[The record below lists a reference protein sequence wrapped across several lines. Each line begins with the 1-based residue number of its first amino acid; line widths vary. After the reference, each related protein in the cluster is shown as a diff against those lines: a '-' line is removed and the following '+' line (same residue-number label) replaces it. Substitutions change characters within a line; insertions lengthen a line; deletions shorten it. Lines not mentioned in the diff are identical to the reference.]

1 MTKENNPNL
10 FLWQA
15 RKRSGLSQKAV
26 AFLLGHKFTD
36 DLSRY
41 ERGQRIPTLPTALKL
56 EIIYHAPIR
65 LLFYTAFQ
73 NSLWQIRERNERL
86 RPGDLTP
93 GFVRSDNVQTG
104 HGGYCSYAEVL
115 EAPSIPPVEKERVYE
130 HIRTLA
136 KKVNRVDGIEQE

>member
-1 MTKENNPNL
+1 MTKDQKPNL
-10 FLWQA
+10 FLWRA

-41 ERGQRIPTLPTALKL
+41 ERGQRVPTLLTALKL
-56 EIIYHAPIR
+56 EIIYQAPIR

-73 NSLWQIRERNERL
+73 NSLWQIRERSEKFRDNEELARQSMS
-86 RPGDLTP
+86 GDWRA
-93 GFVRSDNVQTG
+93 GN
-104 HGGYCSYAEVL
+104 GGYCSYFEL
-115 EAPSIPPVEKERVYE
+115 LKTPNLPPVEKERVYE

-136 KKVNRVDGIEQE
+136 KTINRVDGIEQP